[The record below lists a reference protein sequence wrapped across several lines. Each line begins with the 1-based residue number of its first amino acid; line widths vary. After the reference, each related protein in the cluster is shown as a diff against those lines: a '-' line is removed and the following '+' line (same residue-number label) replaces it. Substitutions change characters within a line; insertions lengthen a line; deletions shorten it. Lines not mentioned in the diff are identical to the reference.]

1 MRLPSFSVI
10 LVFVVLLVAGAG
22 IMPLI
27 SLQYRPTEKGKTLT
41 VSYSWSGASARVI
54 EAEVTSK
61 LEGIISTLPGIND
74 LSSVTSRGSGRI
86 TATFKPDTD
95 IDQARFEIA
104 SLLRR
109 IAPKLPRGV
118 TPQIR
123 MGGSRGFSGQNQS
136 STILTYTINSD
147 LPTLRIKQF
156 ADEHIINELSHINGI
171 RDIELSGV
179 TPFETEIQYDPEY
192 ILNLGVSTG
201 DIQSAIDKFSGK
213 ETLIGSVEGTAVI
226 LRTEAT
232 GGSLESIPVK
242 NVNGRIIRLGD
253 FAKITYKEKLPTS
266 YSRINGLNTI
276 NISFTADKGVNT
288 LELISEIKSRMEEL
302 SKRYP
307 PNFSAK
313 IIYDQSNQIN
323 NEINKIL
330 RRTFLS
336 LLVLLIFVYAVS
348 RSFRYLAVITATLT
362 ANILIAFIFYYLFK
376 IEINIY
382 SLAGITVSLGIIID
396 TSIIM
401 ISHYGYYKNRK
412 VFIAIL
418 AALLTT
424 IGALAVVFLLPEE
437 SKNLLIEFA
446 AVIMINLIVSM
457 AIAMFLIPALVDTWP
472 LEGVSAKLRRKRAD
486 KVLRFNKYYGKY
498 ISFAR
503 AHKWIFVVIIILG
516 FGLPVHMLPGRYQKE
531 ENVFHKFYNKTLGSS
546 LYQNKIKKYTDP
558 ILGGSLRLFV
568 KRQGGFPGF
577 GRDVQRQVLS
587 IYASLPDG
595 CTVQQLNEIVV
606 FMENFLTQFDQIEM
620 FETRVSSYKDASISV
635 TFKKEFEHTGFPPML
650 KNEVIAKASD
660 FGGANWSVSGIDDNY
675 FSNNVGMGSY
685 KSNRVTVT
693 GYNYDLLYRYC
704 QNAAASLLLNQRVSS
719 PEIYGSVGF
728 GSEIAMN
735 EYFIDFDKEKMAVM
749 NITPQGAFAALTRIL
764 AESDIGTK
772 RVSENEEI
780 QIKLVSKGSGEFDV
794 WNLRNEYLDINGKKV
809 KFSDIGKIDMRRTG
823 NTIYKKNQQYILT
836 VAFDFIGPFELA
848 KRVTE
853 REIKRL
859 NEEVLPIGFK
869 ADSSG
874 SSWNFSKTN
883 YYWLLLVITAIIYL
897 VCAVLFESLT
907 QPLMIILLIPV
918 SFIGLFLTFYFT
930 KFSFDQGGLAAL
942 IMLSGISVN
951 AGIYVINQYNLLFR
965 RDVVPDNPV
974 TFYIKAY
981 NHKII
986 PILLT
991 IISTILGLTPF
1002 LIDGRNEVFWFSFAV
1017 GTMGGLLFSII
1028 GIVFILPVWG
1038 RLSAKKIPEISE
1050 ENG

>member
-10 LVFVVLLVAGAG
+10 LVFVVLVVAGAG
-22 IMPLI
+22 VIPLI
-27 SLQYRPTEKGKTLT
+27 SLQYRPTERGKTLS
-41 VSYSWSGASARVI
+41 VAYSWSGASARVI

-61 LEGIISTLPGIND
+61 LEGVISTLPGISEI
-74 LSSVTSRGSGRI
+74 SSVTNRGSGSV
-86 TATFKPDTD
+86 TATFKPGVD
-95 IDQARFEIA
+95 IDEARFEIA

-109 IAPKLPRGV
+109 VAPKLPRGV

-123 MGGSRGFSGQNQS
+123 MGGSRGFSPQNQTT
-136 STILTYTINSD
+136 TILTYTINSD

-156 ADEHIINELSHINGI
+156 ADEHIINELSLINGI
-171 RDIELSGV
+171 KDIELSGV
-179 TPFETEIQYDPEY
+179 TPFETEIMYDPEY
-192 ILNLGVSTG
+192 ILNLGVSSS
-201 DIQSAIDKFSGK
+201 DIQSAIEKFSGR
-213 ETLIGSVEGTAVI
+213 ETLIGSIDGTAVV

-232 GGSLESIPVK
+232 GGNLESLPVK
-242 NVNGRIIRLGD
+242 NVNGRIVRLSD

-266 YSRINGLNTI
+266 YSRINGLNTV
-276 NISFTADKGVNT
+276 NISFAADRGVNT
-288 LELISEIKSRMEEL
+288 LELIKEVKKRMDEL

-307 PNFSAK
+307 PNFAAK
-313 IIYDQSNQIN
+313 IVYDQSTQIN
-323 NEINKIL
+323 NEISKIL

-336 LLVLLIFVYAVS
+336 LLVLLIFVYVVS
-348 RSFRYLAVITATLT
+348 RSLRYLAIITVTLF

-424 IGALAVVFLLPEE
+424 IGALSVVFLLPEE
-437 SKNLLIEFA
+437 SKNLLLEFS
-446 AVIMINLIVSM
+446 AVIIINLTVSM
-457 AIAMFLIPALVDTWP
+457 AIAMFFIPALIDTFP
-472 LEGVSAKLRRKRAD
+472 LKGMSVRKTRAGAL
-486 KVLRFNKYYGKY
+486 KIIAFNKYYSKY
-498 ISFAR
+498 IVFAR
-503 AHKWIFVVIIILG
+503 SHRWIFVILIILG
-516 FGLPVHMLPGRYQKE
+516 FGLPVHMLPAKYTKE
-531 ENVFHKFYNKTLGSS
+531 ETTFQKFYNKTIGSS
-546 LYQNKIKKYTDP
+546 TYQNKIKKYTDP

-568 KRQGGFPGF
+568 KRQGGFPVR
-577 GRDVQRQVLS
+577 RDIERQILS

-620 FETRVSSYKDASISV
+620 FETKVSSYKSASISV
-635 TFKKEFEHTGFPPML
+635 TFKKEYEHTGFPSML
-650 KNEVIAKASD
+650 KSEVIAKASD

-675 FSNNVGMGSY
+675 FSNNIGMGSY
-685 KSNRVTVT
+685 KSNRVTIT
-693 GYNYDLLYRYC
+693 GYNYDLLYMYC
-704 QNAAASLLLNQRVSS
+704 QNSAASLLQNQRVSA
-719 PEIYGSVGF
+719 PEVYGSVGY

-735 EYFIDFDKEKMAVM
+735 EYFIDFDREKMAVM
-749 NITPQGAFAALTRIL
+749 NITPQGAFAALTRKL
-764 AESDIGTK
+764 AESDIGTR
-772 RVSENEEI
+772 RVSEQEEI
-780 QIKLVSKGSGEFDV
+780 QIKLVSKGSNEFDV

-823 NTIYKKNQQYILT
+823 NTIYKRNQQYILT
-836 VAFDFIGPFELA
+836 VAFDFIGPLELA
-848 KRVTE
+848 RRVTE

-869 ADSSG
+869 ADSRDSFWG
-874 SSWNFSKTN
+874 FRNTN
-883 YYWLLLVITAIIYL
+883 YYWLLFVITAIIYL

-918 SFIGLFLTFYFT
+918 SFIGLFLTFYLT

-951 AGIYVINQYNLLFR
+951 AGIYVINQYNLLR
-965 RDVVPDNPV
+965 RYGSGIKNPV
-974 TFYIKAY
+974 AFYIKAY
-981 NHKII
+981 NHKIV

-991 IISTILGLTPF
+991 VISTILGLTPF

-1017 GTMGGLLFSII
+1017 GTMGGLLFSIL

-1038 RLSAKKIPEISE
+1038 RL
-1050 ENG
+1050 NR

>member
-10 LVFVVLLVAGAG
+10 LVFVVLVIAGAG
-22 IMPLI
+22 VLPLV
-27 SLQYRPTEKGKTLT
+27 SLQYKPTEKGKTLT
-41 VSYSWSGASARVI
+41 VTYSWSGASARVI

-61 LEGIISTLPGIND
+61 LEGVISTLPGISEI
-74 LSSVTSRGSGRI
+74 SSVTGRGSGTI
-86 TATFKPDTD
+86 TATFKPGVN
-95 IDQARFEIA
+95 IDEARFEIA

-109 IAPKLPRGV
+109 VAPKLPRGV

-123 MGGSRGFSGQNQS
+123 AGGTRGFNSPSQS
-136 STILTYTINSD
+136 TTILTYTINSD
-147 LPTLRIKQF
+147 LPTLRIKQY
-156 ADEHIINELSHINGI
+156 ADEHIINDLSKINGI
-171 RDIELSGV
+171 KDIELSGV
-179 TPFETEIQYDPEY
+179 TPFETEIQYDPEH
-192 ILNLGVSTG
+192 ILNLGVTTF
-201 DIQSAIDKFSGK
+201 DIQSAIEKFSGK
-213 ETLIGSVEGTAVI
+213 EVLVGSVDGTAII
-226 LRTEAT
+226 LRTEAS
-232 GGSLESIPVK
+232 GGNFESLPVK
-242 NVNGRIIRLGD
+242 NVAGRIVRLSD

-266 YSRINGLNTI
+266 YSRINGLNTV
-276 NISFTADKGVNT
+276 NISFTADKGINT
-288 LELISEIKSRMEEL
+288 LELIKEIKSRMNEL

-307 PNFSAK
+307 PNFTAR
-313 IIYDQSNQIN
+313 IVYDQSKQIN

-348 RSFRYLAVITATLT
+348 RSLKYLAIITVTLL
-362 ANILIAFIFYYLFK
+362 ANILIAFIFYYIFK

-424 IGALAVVFLLPEE
+424 IGALSVVFLLPED
-437 SKNLLIEFA
+437 SKNLLLEFS

-457 AIAMFLIPALVDTWP
+457 AIAMFFIPALIDTFP
-472 LEGVSAKLRRKRAD
+472 LKGVRAKMKRKSAK
-486 KVLRFNKYYGKY
+486 KVLVFNRYYAKY
-498 ISFAR
+498 IGFSR
-503 AHKWIFVVIIILG
+503 NHRWIFIVILILG
-516 FGLPVHMLPGRYQKE
+516 FGLPVHMLPNKYQKE
-531 ENVFHKFYNKTLGSS
+531 ENSFQKLYNKTLGSS
-546 LYQNKIKKYTDP
+546 TYQNKIKKYTDP
-558 ILGGSLRLFV
+558 LLGGSLRLFV
-568 KRQGGFPGF
+568 KRQGGFPTR
-577 GRDVQRQVLS
+577 RDVERQILS
-587 IYASLPDG
+587 INASLPDG
-595 CTVQQLNEIVV
+595 CTVQQLNDIVV
-606 FMENFLTQFDQIEM
+606 FMENFLTQFDEIEM
-620 FETRVSSYKDASISV
+620 FETRVSSYKNASISV
-635 TFKKEFEHTGFPPML
+635 TFKQKYEHTGFPAML

-675 FSNNVGMGSY
+675 FSNNVGLGSY
-685 KSNRVTVT
+685 KSNRISIT
-693 GYNYDLLYRYC
+693 GYNYDLLYRFC
-704 QNAAASLLLNQRVSS
+704 QDAAVSLLQNQRVSG
-719 PEIYGSVGF
+719 PEIYGSVGW

-735 EYFIDFDKEKMAVM
+735 EYFIDFDREKMAVM
-749 NITPQGAFAALTRIL
+749 NITPQGAFSALTRKL
-764 AESDIGTK
+764 AESYIGTS
-772 RVSENEEI
+772 RVSEQEEI
-780 QIKLVSKGSGEFDV
+780 QIKLVSIGSNEFDV

-836 VAFDFIGPFELA
+836 VAYDFIGPFELA
-848 KRVTE
+848 RRVTD
-853 REIKRL
+853 REMKRL

-869 ADSSG
+869 ADNRD
-874 SSWNFSKTN
+874 SSWGFGRTN
-883 YYWLLLVITAIIYL
+883 YYWLLFVITAIIYL
-897 VCAVLFESLT
+897 VCSVLFESLT
-907 QPLMIILLIPV
+907 QPLMIIILIPV
-918 SFIGLFLTFYFT
+918 SFIGLFLTFYLT

-951 AGIYVINQYNLLFR
+951 AGIYVINQYNLLR
-965 RDVVPDNPV
+965 RRGEGIKNPIA
-974 TFYIKAY
+974 FYIKAY

-1038 RLSAKKIPEISE
+1038 RKAVRKAKLV
-1050 ENG
+1050 N

>member
-10 LVFVVLLVAGAG
+10 LVFVVLVVAGAG
-22 IMPLI
+22 VMPLI
-27 SLQYRPTEKGKTLT
+27 SLQYRPTEKGKTLS
-41 VSYSWSGASARVI
+41 VAYSWSGASARVI

-61 LEGIISTLPGIND
+61 LEGVISTLPGISEI
-74 LSSVTSRGSGRI
+74 SSVTNRGSGSV
-86 TATFKPDTD
+86 TATFKPGVD
-95 IDQARFEIA
+95 IDEARFEIA

-109 IAPKLPRGV
+109 VAPKLPRGV

-123 MGGSRGFSGQNQS
+123 MGGSRGFSPQNQS
-136 STILTYTINSD
+136 TTILTYTINSD

-156 ADEHIINELSHINGI
+156 ADEHIINELSLINGI
-171 RDIELSGV
+171 KDIELSGV
-179 TPFETEIQYDPEY
+179 TPFETEIMYDPEY
-192 ILNLGVSTG
+192 ILNLGVSSS
-201 DIQSAIDKFSGK
+201 DIQSAIEKFSGR
-213 ETLIGSVEGTAVI
+213 ETLIGSIDGTAVV

-232 GGSLESIPVK
+232 GGNLESLPVK
-242 NVNGRIIRLGD
+242 NVNGRIVRLSD

-266 YSRINGLNTI
+266 YSRINGLNTV
-276 NISFTADKGVNT
+276 NISFAADRGVNT
-288 LELISEIKSRMEEL
+288 LELIKEVKKRMDEL

-307 PNFSAK
+307 PNFAAK
-313 IIYDQSNQIN
+313 IVYDQSTQIN
-323 NEINKIL
+323 NEISKIL

-336 LLVLLIFVYAVS
+336 LLVLLIFVYVVS
-348 RSFRYLAVITATLT
+348 RSLRYLAIITVTLL

-424 IGALAVVFLLPEE
+424 IGALSVVFLLPEE
-437 SKNLLIEFA
+437 SKNLLLEFS
-446 AVIMINLIVSM
+446 AVIIINLTVSM
-457 AIAMFLIPALVDTWP
+457 AIAMFFIPALIDTFP
-472 LEGVSAKLRRKRAD
+472 LKGMSVRKTRAGAL
-486 KVLRFNKYYGKY
+486 KIITFNKYYSKY
-498 ISFAR
+498 IVFAR
-503 AHKWIFVVIIILG
+503 SHRWIFVILIILG
-516 FGLPVHMLPGRYQKE
+516 FGLPVHKLPAKYTKE
-531 ENVFHKFYNKTLGSS
+531 ETTFQKFYNKTIGSS
-546 LYQNKIKKYTDP
+546 TYQNKIKKYTDP

-568 KRQGGFPGF
+568 KRQGGFPVR
-577 GRDVQRQVLS
+577 RDIERQILS

-620 FETRVSSYKDASISV
+620 FETKVSSYKSASISV
-635 TFKKEFEHTGFPPML
+635 TFKKEYEHTGFPSML
-650 KNEVIAKASD
+650 KSEVIAKASD

-675 FSNNVGMGSY
+675 FSNNIGMGSY
-685 KSNRVTVT
+685 KSNRVTIT
-693 GYNYDLLYRYC
+693 GYNYDLLYMYC
-704 QNAAASLLLNQRVSS
+704 QNSAASLLQNQRVSA
-719 PEIYGSVGF
+719 PEVYGSVGY

-735 EYFIDFDKEKMAVM
+735 EYFIDFDREKMAVM
-749 NITPQGAFAALTRIL
+749 NITPQGAFAALTRKL
-764 AESDIGTK
+764 AESDIGTR
-772 RVSENEEI
+772 RVSEQEEI
-780 QIKLVSKGSGEFDV
+780 QIKLVSKGSNEFDV
-794 WNLRNEYLDINGKKV
+794 WNLRNEYLDINGKKI

-823 NTIYKKNQQYILT
+823 NTIYKRNQQYILT
-836 VAFDFIGPFELA
+836 VAFDFIGPLELA
-848 KRVTE
+848 RRVTE

-869 ADSSG
+869 ADSRDSFWG
-874 SSWNFSKTN
+874 FRNTN
-883 YYWLLLVITAIIYL
+883 YYWLLFVITAIIYL

-918 SFIGLFLTFYFT
+918 SFIGLFLTFYLT

-951 AGIYVINQYNLLFR
+951 AGIYVINQYNLLR
-965 RDVVPDNPV
+965 RYGSGIKNPV
-974 TFYIKAY
+974 AFYIKAY
-981 NHKII
+981 NHKIV

-991 IISTILGLTPF
+991 VISTILGLTPF

-1038 RLSAKKIPEISE
+1038 RL
-1050 ENG
+1050 NR